1 MIQHHPDMATL
12 ISYAAGALSS
22 NFTQIV
28 KCHVE
33 NCSQCQAQIQEGE
46 QLGGQLLNMHPSNSD
61 TSETT
66 YFDDFWKNNI
76 NEGVFSEANVTT
88 STSYEDMIES
98 LKGDQK
104 WKSLVPGIGQ
114 IKLMDGAQGTLRLFK
129 IAPGMAI
136 PLHTHNGNEMT
147 LILKGSYSDE
157 LGRFK
162 AGDVADVDDDTDH
175 QPIADT
181 QEDCICLIA
190 TEAPLKFKGL
200 LPRLMQPF
208 IGL

>member
-1 MIQHHPDMATL
+1 
-12 ISYAAGALSS
+12 
-22 NFTQIV
+22 
-28 KCHVE
+28 
-33 NCSQCQAQIQEGE
+33 
-46 QLGGQLLNMHPSNSD
+46 
-61 TSETT
+61 
-66 YFDDFWKNNI
+66 
-76 NEGVFSEANVTT
+76 
-88 STSYEDMIES
+88 
-98 LKGDQK
+98 
-104 WKSLVPGIGQ
+104 
-114 IKLMDGAQGTLRLFK
+114 MDGAQGTLRLFK

-162 AGDVADVDDDTDH
+162 AGDVADLDNDTDH

>member
-1 MIQHHPDMATL
+1 MIQHHPDMSTI

-22 NFTQIV
+22 NFTRLV
-28 KCHVE
+28 KSHID
-33 NCSQCQAQIQEGE
+33 NCKQCQVKIQEAE
-46 QLGGQLLNMHPSNSD
+46 QLGGQLLNMHPSSIASTE
-61 TSETT
+61 TSS
-66 YFDDFWKNNI
+66 FDDFWKTNI
-76 NEGVFSEANVTT
+76 NECELTNASITKATT
-88 STSYEDMIES
+88 YENTIDS
-98 LKGDQK
+98 LREGKK
-104 WKSLVPGIGQ
+104 WKSLVPGISQ

-162 AGDVADVDDDTDH
+162 AGDVADLDNDTDH

>member
-1 MIQHHPDMATL
+1 MIQHHPDMSTL

-22 NFTQIV
+22 NFTQLV

-33 NCSQCQAQIQEGE
+33 NCSDCQAKIQEGE
-46 QLGGQLLNMHPSNSD
+46 QLGGQLLNMHPSSSEATQ
-61 TSETT
+61 TSS
-66 YFDDFWKNNI
+66 FDDFWKTNI
-76 NEGVFSEANVTT
+76 NERVFSEANIVAP
-88 STSYEDMIES
+88 TSYEDMIES
-98 LKGDQK
+98 LKDGQK

-181 QEDCICLIA
+181 GEHCICLIA